1 MITAALIGASILGG
15 IALFFALIDH
25 EPPLRAIGM
34 TVALGAVG
42 AGLAAMLTAMAIDD
56 ARRAECQT
64 MNNRHET
71 ENTND

>member
-1 MITAALIGASILGG
+1 
-15 IALFFALIDH
+15 
-25 EPPLRAIGM
+25 M

-64 MNNRHET
+64 MNSRHET
-71 ENTND
+71 ENTK

>member
-1 MITAALIGASILGG
+1 MITGALIGASILGG

-42 AGLAAMLTAMAIDD
+42 AGIAAAFALMVIDD
-56 ARRAECQT
+56 AKRAEYQI
-64 MNNRHET
+64 MNSRHEI
-71 ENTND
+71 EERE